1 MKIKLALLLLGVTL
15 IGGCTVKEEK
25 KQVPEKEVKEEIT
38 FNENQSPY
46 DLYGEIIKTN
56 EEIYALYESV
66 DKTSLKYTHDDN
78 LKSYYYE
85 YDGGIALMNSMQNIE
100 SINDKKFKEI
110 LQSFSFASEINP
122 IYVSYDYAIELVK
135 KVLPDDIKL
144 ESKNDYLEI
153 NDIGSSVLHFS
164 SSKGNFAVNFTY
176 GFGEDGVN
184 YDANNIA
191 GITYLK
197 EIDL

>member
-1 MKIKLALLLLGVTL
+1 MKIKVAILLLGVTL

-25 KQVPEKEVKEEIT
+25 NQVPVKEVKEEIT
-38 FNENQSPY
+38 FNENQLPY
-46 DLYGEIIKTN
+46 DMYGEIMKTN
-56 EEIYALYESV
+56 EEIYTLYETV
-66 DKTSLKYTHDDN
+66 DKSSLKYSHDDN
-78 LKSYYYE
+78 FKSYYYE
-85 YDGGIALMNSMQNIE
+85 YNGGIAQMSSMQNIE
-100 SINDKKFKEI
+100 SINDKKFKQI

-122 IYVSYDYAIELVK
+122 INVTYDYAIELVK

-153 NDIGSSVLHFS
+153 DDVGSSVLHFS

-176 GFGEDGVN
+176 GFSEDGVN
-184 YDANNIA
+184 YDANNIS